1 MNLSAV
7 LYWILCFFFHQR
19 TPLEVAVERGY
30 VDIGMSTMKLLH
42 TMDTPIYLVR
52 CPQYLRQKC
61 IKMGLVQVSCDLLV
75 TFIALRIVQLL
86 FEHGI
91 YTQGNTIYCA
101 ICCNYYVT
109 CAFLC
114 TLASF

>member
-30 VDIGMSTMKLLH
+30 VDSGYVDIGMSTMKLLH

-52 CPQYLRQKC
+52 CPQYSRQKC
-61 IKMGLVQVSCDLLV
+61 IKMGLVQVS
-75 TFIALRIVQLL
+75 
-86 FEHGI
+86 
-91 YTQGNTIYCA
+91 
-101 ICCNYYVT
+101 
-109 CAFLC
+109 
-114 TLASF
+114 